1 MAEPKPGMSWIGLIS
16 FETSEEFRGQKDQEW
31 ARIPGAK
38 IDQDFGQGRWGMVAQ
53 RVGDARRDNSIGKSI
68 EVEINVLMSRRLE

>member
-1 MAEPKPGMSWIGLIS
+1 
-16 FETSEEFRGQKDQEW
+16 
-31 ARIPGAK
+31 
-38 IDQDFGQGRWGMVAQ
+38 MVAQ